1 MLTLP
6 SALLST
12 FEELRLLTTVK
23 ITNDKLR
30 MTNASSC
37 HSERFGVR
45 PWALGGEPSGAVSR
59 TKENQVV
66 QSG

>member
-1 MLTLP
+1 
-6 SALLST
+6 
-12 FEELRLLTTVK
+12 
-23 ITNDKLR
+23 
-30 MTNASSC
+30 MTNTSFC
-37 HSERFGVR
+37 HSERSEESCLERFGVR